1 MSYKRKDLRKV
12 EFRSYGE
19 VCQGYLLDF
28 TTCRESPKA
37 LFEREDGLVEMMSYD
52 EIRLLTE
59 VEEP

>member
-12 EFRSYGE
+12 EFRDYGE

-28 TTCRESPKA
+28 ATCRDWPKD
-37 LFEREDGLVEMMSYD
+37 LVEREDGSIEMMFYN

-59 VEEP
+59 DGEL